1 MAIRDDPHSDTNV
14 LHFTILKPLLKH
26 QLGITAFRIDELHHN
41 ENIDARLLQEIAR
54 SELVV
59 ADLTYERPSV
69 YFEAGYAMGL
79 KIPVVYTC
87 RSDHLRRLSEY
98 QVHFDLRQRNIVK
111 WKDARDRTFPQR
123 LVTRIRTTIAPLLRR
138 REIDQKETEARQ
150 AFTKLSQE
158 KRSELL
164 TRESAASLRKLG
176 FKTAGLPEDKTG
188 RNPRVYRLSGSTVEA
203 VTAHVL
209 PSITKR
215 TLEYLHLWGAYVPVP
230 NVKKEQGRRHHMI
243 LVSESTVTRARVEMV
258 FRDYAPAGE
267 KTWISETTTDEQGK
281 PHRSWLHIVDRVQSI
296 PMLKRQLA
304 LLSSSRVFLR

>member
-14 LHFTILKPLLKH
+14 LHFAILKPLLKH

-98 QVHFDLRQRNIVK
+98 QVHFDLRQRNIVA
-111 WKDARDRTFPQR
+111 WKEPRDRTFAKR
-123 LVTRIRTTIAPLLRR
+123 LVGRIRSTMAPLLRR
-138 REIDQKETEARQ
+138 RELDQKETQARE

-158 KRSELL
+158 TRSKMLGK
-164 TRESAASLRKLG
+164 ESEVSLRKLG
-176 FKTAGLPEDKTG
+176 FGTSGIPRDRTG
-188 RNPRVYRLSGSTVEA
+188 RNPRAYRLTGTTMETVA
-203 VTAHVL
+203 VHVL
-209 PSITKR
+209 PSIPKR
-215 TLEYLHLWGAYVPVP
+215 LLEYLHTWGGYVPVP
-230 NVKKEQGRRHHMI
+230 NVKKQQGRHYHTI
-243 LVSESTVTRARVEMV
+243 LVSEASVTRARVEAV
-258 FRDYAPAGE
+258 FRDFAPAGE
-267 KTWISETTTDEQGK
+267 KTWNSDTTTDEQGMA
-281 PHRSWLHIVDRVQSI
+281 HRSSLHIVDGVRSI